1 MTIKLRN
8 LICLQMTYC
17 CAGLLYNVGSMV
29 SLNDTG
35 QPWAPTDPALGV
47 FGMTVYLFFVSSAFW
62 GRLALYKT
70 LMVVALMLMGYNGV
84 IKHVVNYADLELY
97 RSATTWISAIVVNG
111 VGTALAGIAALGIFD
126 NPEESI

>member
-1 MTIKLRN
+1 MIIKLRN
-8 LICLQMTYC
+8 LVCLQMTYC
-17 CAGLLYNVGSMV
+17 CAGLLYNVGSLM

-47 FGMTVYLFFVSSAFW
+47 FGMTVYLFFASSAFW

-70 LMVVALMLMGYNGV
+70 LMVVALILVGYNGV

-97 RSATTWISAIVVNG
+97 QSTETWMSAIVVNG
-111 VGTALAGIAALGIFD
+111 VGTALAGIAASGAFD

>member
-1 MTIKLRN
+1 MIIKLRN
-8 LICLQMTYC
+8 LVCLQMTYC
-17 CAGLLYNVGSMV
+17 CAGLLYNVA
-29 SLNDTG
+29 SLMSLKDAG

-70 LMVVALMLMGYNGV
+70 LMVAALILMGYNGV

-97 RSATTWISAIVVNG
+97 RSTATWMSAIVVNG
-111 VGTALAGIAALGIFD
+111 VGTALAGIAALGAFD

>member
-1 MTIKLRN
+1 
-8 LICLQMTYC
+8 MTYC
-17 CAGLLYNVGSMV
+17 CAGLLYNVGSLM

-35 QPWAPTDPALGV
+35 ELWAPTDPALGV

-70 LMVVALMLMGYNGV
+70 LMVVALILMGYNGV

-97 RSATTWISAIVVNG
+97 RSAATWMSAIVVNG
-111 VGTALAGIAALGIFD
+111 VGTALAGIAALGAFD

>member
-1 MTIKLRN
+1 MIIKLRN
-8 LICLQMTYC
+8 LVCLQMTYC
-17 CAGLLYNVGSMV
+17 CAGLLYNVGSLM

-35 QPWAPTDPALGV
+35 ELWAPTDPALGV

-62 GRLALYKT
+62 GRLALCKT
-70 LMVVALMLMGYNGV
+70 LMVVALILMGYNGM

-97 RSATTWISAIVVNG
+97 RSAATWMSAIVVNG
-111 VGTALAGIAALGIFD
+111 VGTALAGIAALGAFD

>member
-8 LICLQMTYC
+8 LVCLQMTYC
-17 CAGLLYNVGSMV
+17 CAGLLYNVCSMV

-35 QPWAPTDPALGV
+35 QPWAPIDPALGV
-47 FGMTVYLFFVSSAFW
+47 FGMTVYFFVCSVFW
-62 GRLALYKT
+62 GRLAIYKT
-70 LMVVALMLMGYNGV
+70 LMVVALILIGYNGV

-97 RSATTWISAIVVNG
+97 RSAATWMSAIVVNG
-111 VGTALAGIAALGIFD
+111 VGTALAGIAAVGIFD

>member
-1 MTIKLRN
+1 MIIKLRN
-8 LICLQMTYC
+8 LVCLQMTYC
-17 CAGLLYNVGSMV
+17 CAGLLYNVGSLM

-70 LMVVALMLMGYNGV
+70 LMVVALILIGYNGV

-97 RSATTWISAIVVNG
+97 RSAATWMSAIVVNG
-111 VGTALAGIAALGIFD
+111 VGNALAGIAPLGSYENLED
-126 NPEESI
+126 TL

>member
-1 MTIKLRN
+1 MIIMLRN
-8 LICLQMTYC
+8 LVCPQMTYC
-17 CAGLLYNVGSMV
+17 CAGLLYNVGSLM

-35 QPWAPTDPALGV
+35 ELWAPTDPALGV

-70 LMVVALMLMGYNGV
+70 LMVVALILMGYNGV

-97 RSATTWISAIVVNG
+97 RSAATWMGAIFVNG
-111 VGTALAGIAALGIFD
+111 VGTALAGIAALGAFD

>member
-1 MTIKLRN
+1 MIIKLRN
-8 LICLQMTYC
+8 LVCLQMTYC
-17 CAGLLYNVGSMV
+17 CAGLLYNVGSLM

-70 LMVVALMLMGYNGV
+70 LMVVALILMGYNGV

-97 RSATTWISAIVVNG
+97 RSAATWMSAIVVNG
-111 VGTALAGIAALGIFD
+111 VGTALAGIAALGAFD
-126 NPEESI
+126 NLEESI